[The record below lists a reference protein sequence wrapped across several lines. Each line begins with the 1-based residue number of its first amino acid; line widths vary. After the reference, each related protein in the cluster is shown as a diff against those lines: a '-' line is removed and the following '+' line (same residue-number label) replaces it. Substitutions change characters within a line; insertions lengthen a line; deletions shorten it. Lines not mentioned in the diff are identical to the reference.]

1 MAHRIN
7 VLLTTSIALGGSG
20 CARDLARSS
29 SGAIG
34 CPPDAIDVS
43 EISVGWSEM
52 SWTARCRDTTF
63 YCSGE
68 SGPSCAPSR
77 AASVTKPSSPSAASP
92 SPPGEATDALSTA
105 TTNDDQ
111 R

>member
-7 VLLTTSIALGGSG
+7 VLLMASVALGSSG

-68 SGPSCAPSR
+68 SGPSCTPAPEAIAETTPAPS
-77 AASVTKPSSPSAASP
+77 TPGPKPSPPSAA
-92 SPPGEATDALSTA
+92 
-105 TTNDDQ
+105 TTNGE
-111 R
+111 RR